1 VGEEGDPSL
10 RCHHRSGG
18 DGGADGRGE
27 GATAF
32 GAEWICSACPAGR
45 GAPLLWERAQDPWP
59 PPRALQLR
67 ITAEAAHHG
76 GSGDR
81 GSERDRLDGD
91 GAVGGVVLQFPI
103 SWIGDDVGGFR
114 FS

>member
-1 VGEEGDPSL
+1 VAPTVGVRVPPRLVRNGSAPRAL
-10 RCHHRSGG
+10 QGG
-18 DGGADGRGE
+18 
-27 GATAF
+27 
-32 GAEWICSACPAGR
+32 

-59 PPRALQLR
+59 PPRALQIR

-81 GSERDRLDGD
+81 GSERDRLDGE

-103 SWIGDDVGGFR
+103 SWIGDEVGGFR